1 MNQVPF
7 PKPPPAKPIP
17 LGTWLDRTDR
27 AEVGREPFF
36 CGRDLEYCVFQK
48 AVNSLNDGQIGGG
61 TMIFQGA
68 PGAGKTALM
77 NECMEAVRLH
87 STPQDPWAG
96 ILIEAD
102 TLQSA
107 ANVVMILIEEAN
119 RERER
124 LAEQFPGQVPG
135 NFEKLAE
142 IGRKFVSELSKRG
155 YGVSAGG
162 LDLTV
167 HGKPDDASNQ
177 EAVLAERVF
186 RDAAPQLKDMHMVV
200 FVDEAQNMPIRQS
213 TKAVVKC
220 LHKNSKDIPL
230 IAAFFGLS
238 DTQSVLGQCGLSRL
252 PKDRVVTLD
261 TLSLADARSA
271 IQGVFDSYGSGDSGE
286 AEWIDALTD
295 LSQGWP
301 QHINSV
307 SVAALRVLNDHGGRL
322 DEGLLQQAIE
332 SGRKYKDCYYAHRLG
347 ACTQD
352 LTLYRK
358 IATAENETA
367 DRSLSLSRLRNLTT
381 PLLRESTT
389 FEDFLVNALHAGV
402 LMETMHPPQYYRIPI
417 PSFGDYLRALPED

>member
-7 PKPPPAKPIP
+7 PKPPPAEP
-17 LGTWLDRTDR
+17 LPLKEWLKLTDR
-27 AEVGREPFF
+27 AEVGRESFF
-36 CGRDLEYCVFQK
+36 RGRDSEYKVFRD
-48 AVNSLNDGQIGGG
+48 AVSSLGEGSIGGG

-77 NECMEAVRLH
+77 NECMEAVRQH
-87 STPQDPWAG
+87 STLDAPWVAVSVNPAS
-96 ILIEAD
+96 L
-102 TLQSA
+102 
-107 ANVVMILIEEAN
+107 
-119 RERER
+119 
-124 LAEQFPGQVPG
+124 QFPGTVVSAIVTAINAENRRLLKHLPDTRTRWLKKVLNEG
-135 NFEKLAE
+135 EKLLHEMASWNLSIE
-142 IGRKFVSELSKRG
+142 GVSLSKKEHAA
-155 YGVSAGG
+155 SAQQ
-162 LDLTV
+162 LFI
-167 HGKPDDASNQ
+167 HASS
-177 EAVLAERVF
+177 L
-186 RDAAPQLKDMHMVV
+186 LKNYHAVV
-200 FVDEAQNMPIRQS
+200 FVDEAQNTPDTPP
-213 TKAVVKC
+213 TKDVLDC
-220 LHKNSKDIPL
+220 LHRDTQGIPL

-271 IQGVFDSYGSGDSGE
+271 IQGIFDCYGSGDSGE

-367 DRSLSLSRLRNLTT
+367 DRSLSLSRLRNLTI